1 MDETAGFDVDDEPRV
16 ALRGAAVGPYE

>member
-1 MDETAGFDVDDEPRV
+1 MDEAAGFDVDDEPHV